1 MNTQQPTVSSTSIEM
16 PESIQK
22 MGDNIGQSFNNI
34 SQSVSSS
41 MNEFSN
47 QASAGVEDASSG
59 FLNSNS
65 IIAKFAFLILV
76 IIVFL
81 FVLNLGIL
89 VIQYFLSP
97 GDSPYLIE
105 GKMNG
110 NKGITKNQ
118 DPKKNDSVLIK
129 RSNNE
134 STGIEFTW
142 STWILIDELGTSTN
156 KYQHIFHKGID
167 EYNDDDGIAKVTNA
181 PGLYLKQMS
190 TNNNANFA
198 SIKVIMATTSQ
209 GNESFIEVDD
219 IPLKKWVNII
229 IRMQNTTMDVYVNGT
244 VSARYNL
251 TDVPLQNYYD
261 VHIGKN
267 GGFIGEIS
275 NLRYYDNAINI
286 FEITKIVNAGP
297 NTKNALESSDKQKSY
312 SYLSSLWYT
321 SKL

>member
-297 NTKNALESSDKQKSY
+297 NTKNALESSNTQKSY